1 MPTYLIALNAPD
13 SAVWERVRSVW
24 PDDHFILTDCLA
36 FVSSDDSNLLTQD
49 IAESLGMT
57 AEDNVLGLVTEVKG
71 LAGRNSTSFAE
82 WLSKRS

>member
-13 SAVWERVRSVW
+13 SAVWKRVESVW
-24 PDDHFILTDCLA
+24 PDDHFLLTDCLA
-36 FVSSDDSNLLTQD
+36 FVSEDDPNLLTQD
-49 IAESLGMT
+49 IAENLGMT
-57 AEDNVLGLVTEVKG
+57 AEGNVLGLVTEVKG